1 MSESITFGKA
11 NTKSLIGRN
20 QGKKTFNPVNPCAR
34 LTYEEMMEIY
44 IADGDSGLK
53 EYLNKRKQEG
63 SLSEAEED
71 YWKFAMDNGMTKE
84 MFRKRILEMHDEDR
98 KKDPLNIKVSRLI
111 LAASHGVYVFE
122 SEELSKENMGIGNT
136 ATAEDVIKLGVA
148 LKCFFLEKLAGNHD
162 DMDTIFEK
170 KEAEIIAQS
179 DKIVKAIEHIRKAP
193 IETLDGRVN
202 ENQHPISTNL
212 IFPHIGEHILAVRDY
227 YEGIMPQYVER
238 YLEAKREG
246 RLSEVIPN
254 KKLGLAIG
262 ISIKDFVGSIKPR
275 DVGKSAIQHVSEEWA
290 KHVEL
295 DNQEYGE
302 VNPQYANLGGV
313 HGEGRISN
321 NETR

>member
-1 MSESITFGKA
+1 MSESITFGRA
-11 NTKSLIGRN
+11 NTMSLIGRN
-20 QGKKTFNPVNPCAR
+20 QGKQTFNPVNPCAR

-71 YWKFAMDNGMTKE
+71 YWKFVMDNGMTKE

-122 SEELSKENMGIGNT
+122 SEELSKENMEIGNIV
-136 ATAEDVIKLGVA
+136 TAEDVIKLGVS

-162 DMDTIFEK
+162 DMDTILEK
-170 KEAEIIAQS
+170 KKAEIIAQS

-193 IETLDGRVN
+193 IEILDRTGN
-202 ENQHPISTNL
+202 ENQHPISTKL
-212 IFPHIGEHILAVRDY
+212 TFPLIGEHILAVRNY

-246 RLSEVIPN
+246 RLSDVIPDERT
-254 KKLGLAIG
+254 GLAIG

-275 DVGKSAIQHVSEEWA
+275 DVGKSAIQRVSEEWA

-302 VNPQYANLGGV
+302 VNPKYANLGVV
-313 HGEGRISN
+313 HGEGKISN
-321 NETR
+321 DETR